1 METTVIQTVTEAAE
15 KAGTTIMISTILKF
29 GGFCIAIMAVIYL
42 LAVLTPKIAA
52 RLDKFMEKHKPKRV
66 NDRTDEVR
74 GIYDMPPKKENNEN
88 NKEDEVK

>member
-1 METTVIQTVTEAAE
+1 
-15 KAGTTIMISTILKF
+15 
-29 GGFCIAIMAVIYL
+29 
-42 LAVLTPKIAA
+42 
-52 RLDKFMEKHKPKRV
+52 MEKHKPERV

>member
-29 GGFCIAIMAVIYL
+29 GGFCIAVMAVIYL

-52 RLDKFMEKHKPKRV
+52 RLDNLWRSISPK
-66 NDRTDEVR
+66 
-74 GIYDMPPKKENNEN
+74 G
-88 NKEDEVK
+88 